1 MAPPISGQR
10 RISPAGGTG
19 EAGRTVEWKETE
31 MSCVVCAV
39 DESGSEEAVRAAI
52 DVCLDHAADL
62 RLVGIVE
69 DRLTDSTRAT
79 GGERVRRN
87 KTVKLGLHRAA
98 EAARNAGV
106 LATTTI
112 RAGDVTKELLAE
124 ADAVG
129 SGELFFVRT
138 RGRIGAA
145 LARKPRRELA
155 HVSIGASTVAA
166 LAKAA

>member
-1 MAPPISGQR
+1 
-10 RISPAGGTG
+10 
-19 EAGRTVEWKETE
+19 
-31 MSCVVCAV
+31 MSYVVCAV
-39 DESGSEEAVRAAI
+39 DESGSEEAVQAAI
-52 DVCLDHAADL
+52 DVCLEHSADL

-87 KTVKLGLHRAA
+87 KTVKFGLNRAI

-106 LATTTI
+106 FATTTI
-112 RAGDVTKELLAE
+112 RAGDLTKELLAE

-129 SGELFFVRT
+129 SGELFFVRK

-145 LARKPRRELA
+145 LTRKPRRELA
-155 HVSIGASTVAA
+155 HVSVGASTVAE